1 MSSTAS
7 KPPRSR
13 FTQGYLICL
22 AGTTLWSFTAIFIR
36 YLVVETKIPAL
47 TLAAWRDVLVA
58 VGLAAVFLVFRRQL
72 LSPGKA
78 NLGFLLLYGLVLALF
93 NSLWTIS
100 VVYNGAAVST
110 VLAYSSAA
118 FSAVLGWRLFH
129 EQLGARKILAV
140 VLSLTG
146 CALVSGAYD
155 PSAWQLNLVGVIT
168 GLLSGVGFAGYS
180 LMGKYSSH
188 REINPWTTLMYSFLF
203 AGLFLVAFNLFQS
216 WLPAGVASTHFL
228 WLDSDGVAWLVLIS
242 LAWLPTIGGYG
253 LYTVSLGYLPIS
265 VANLIATLEPAMTA
279 AWAYLLLDERMAPLQ
294 ILGSALIITGV
305 LLLRVNG
312 NEVVSEA
319 GTVPSISVD
328 ENISP

>member
-1 MSSTAS
+1 MSTIVS
-7 KPPRSR
+7 KPARSR
-13 FTQGYLICL
+13 FTQGYLFCL

-36 YLVVETKIPAL
+36 YLVVETGIPAL
-47 TLAAWRDVLVA
+47 TLAAWRDVLVG
-58 VGLAAVFLVFRRQL
+58 VGLAAVFLVFRRRL
-72 LSPGKA
+72 LSPGA
-78 NLGFLLLYGLVLALF
+78 SNLGFLLLYGLILSLF

-129 EQLGARKILAV
+129 EQLGLRKILAV

-146 CALVSGAYD
+146 CVFVSGAYD
-155 PSAWQLNLVGVIT
+155 PSTWQLNMVGIIT
-168 GLLSGVGFAGYS
+168 GLLSGVGFAAYS

-203 AGLFLVAFNLFQS
+203 AGIFLVAFNLFQS
-216 WLPAGVASTHFL
+216 WLPAGIASTDFF
-228 WLDSDGVAWLVLIS
+228 WLGSDGIAWLVLVS

-253 LYTVSLGYLPIS
+253 LYMVSLGYLPIS

-279 AWAYLLLDERMAPLQ
+279 AWAYLLLGERLAPLQ
-294 ILGSALIITGV
+294 IFGSALIITGV
-305 LLLRVNG
+305 LLLRING
-312 NEVVSEA
+312 KESGSEA
-319 GTVPSISVD
+319 VVAQSLSVD
-328 ENISP
+328 KNVA

>member
-1 MSSTAS
+1 MSTIVS

-13 FTQGYLICL
+13 FTQGYLFCL

-36 YLVVETKIPAL
+36 YLVVATGIPAL
-47 TLAAWRDVLVA
+47 TLSAWRDVLVG
-58 VGLAAVFLVFRRQL
+58 VGLAAVFLVFRRRL
-72 LSPGKA
+72 LSPGA
-78 NLGFLLLYGLVLALF
+78 SNLGFLLLYGLILSLF

-129 EQLGARKILAV
+129 EQLGLRKILAV

-146 CALVSGAYD
+146 CVFVSGAYD
-155 PSAWQLNLVGVIT
+155 PSTWQLNMVGIIT
-168 GLLSGVGFAGYS
+168 GLLSGVGFAAYS

-203 AGLFLVAFNLFQS
+203 AGIFLVAFNLFQS
-216 WLPAGVASTHFL
+216 WLPAGIASTDFF
-228 WLDSDGVAWLVLIS
+228 WLGSDGIAWLVLVS

-253 LYTVSLGYLPIS
+253 LYMVSLGYLPIS

-279 AWAYLLLDERMAPLQ
+279 AWAYLLLGERLTPLQ
-294 ILGSALIITGV
+294 IFGSALIITGV
-305 LLLRVNG
+305 LLLRING
-312 NEVVSEA
+312 KESGSEA
-319 GTVPSISVD
+319 VVAQSLSVD
-328 ENISP
+328 KNVA

>member
-1 MSSTAS
+1 MSTIVS
-7 KPPRSR
+7 KPSRSR
-13 FTQGYLICL
+13 FTQGYLFCL

-36 YLVVETKIPAL
+36 YLVVATGIPAL
-47 TLAAWRDVLVA
+47 TLAAWRDVLVG
-58 VGLAAVFLVFRRQL
+58 VGLAAVFLVFRRRL
-72 LSPGKA
+72 LSPGA
-78 NLGFLLLYGLVLALF
+78 SNLGFLLLYGLILSLF

-129 EQLGARKILAV
+129 EQLGLRKILAV

-146 CALVSGAYD
+146 CVFVSGAYD
-155 PSAWQLNLVGVIT
+155 PSTWQLNMVGIIT
-168 GLLSGVGFAGYS
+168 GLLSGVGFAAYS

-203 AGLFLVAFNLFQS
+203 AGIFLVAFNLFQS
-216 WLPAGVASTHFL
+216 WLPAGIASTDFF
-228 WLDSDGVAWLVLIS
+228 WLGSDGIAWLVLVS

-253 LYTVSLGYLPIS
+253 LYMVSLGYLPIS

-279 AWAYLLLDERMAPLQ
+279 AWAYLLLGERLAPLQ
-294 ILGSALIITGV
+294 IFGSALIITGV
-305 LLLRVNG
+305 LLLRING
-312 NEVVSEA
+312 KESGSEA
-319 GTVPSISVD
+319 VVAQSLSVD
-328 ENISP
+328 KNVA

>member
-1 MSSTAS
+1 MSKA
-7 KPPRSR
+7 PRSR

-36 YLVVETKIPAL
+36 YLIVETDIPAL
-47 TLAAWRDVLVA
+47 TLAAWRDLLVA
-58 VGLAAVFLVFRRQL
+58 VGLAVVFLIFRRPL
-72 LSPGKA
+72 LSAGRP

-129 EQLGARKILAV
+129 EQLGPRKILAV
-140 VLSLTG
+140 VLSLSG
-146 CALVSGAYD
+146 CVFVSGAYD
-155 PSAWQLNLVGVIT
+155 PSSWQLNTIGVIT
-168 GLLSGVGFAGYS
+168 GLLSGIGFAAYS

-188 REINPWTTLMYSFLF
+188 REINPWTTLLYSFLF
-203 AGLFLVAFNLFQS
+203 AGLFLLVFNLFQS
-216 WLPAGVASTHFL
+216 RLPAGIASTDFF
-228 WLDSDGVAWLVLIS
+228 WLGSDGTAWLVLVS

-279 AWAYLLLDERMAPLQ
+279 AWAYLLLGERMAPLQ
-294 ILGSALIITGV
+294 LFGSALIVTGV
-305 LLLRVNG
+305 LLLRING
-312 NEVVSEA
+312 KETGSEA
-319 GTVPSISVD
+319 EGAQSLAVD
-328 ENISP
+328 KNVA